1 MDGFGDRIGVSSD
14 ALAPPPFPHPLPPVP
29 QVKRDAVSGLA
40 VMAKSEANKKMM
52 GTMGALEALVQLL
65 FKSEENPTSML
76 TDSPARS
83 AGRRGAKTPGAK
95 TPTPVDPTTPATT
108 PATATLAAPVS
119 DPARPSRATVGDVPM
134 TRLAAR
140 GVASLLSDFD
150 NQDFFVRLGG
160 LEKTYGLVAATSNVD
175 IRASLASALADLAR
189 RPEYCAA
196 IVDTGGLP
204 AVTALAESP
213 DVKVCLHAVSCARR
227 LSRLKHCRE
236 RWSAECLERLL
247 TWLRAFQGHDAL
259 CGATVECVANLCDD
273 SDAHRDLVV
282 ALGGVPKIAKYLN
295 VDRYEDDVRA
305 VASRCL
311 SCVAKNADARPHL
324 AIPSV
329 LGSFKRSV
337 EANTAVANAEQLRNT
352 VDTVAA
358 LADCDANRKKLAE
371 AGYAETLF
379 RAMATVRDKQLR
391 RLCTR
396 VLGMIARDE
405 SCAEV
410 FRPHVAAVVELMA
423 HDDPETQLHAA
434 TLGAALTRDEACRR
448 DLNRSVTRVAGM
460 LKRWTESPDGEFH
473 RVALHL
479 GSNLVVD
486 PDAKTEMM
494 RGAAPTLKAFM
505 SQSRSKDPEVQLA
518 LAAFLSKL
526 ADGDDEIKSGLV
538 RAGAVWRLKS
548 LRDVGKHVV
557 ARQVAGAT
565 LNNQMGKHFAAIRI
579 QARFRG
585 ILHRLRE
592 RRREREEAVESA
604 RIAAR
609 LLEEKIKAAAGV
621 SAHAG
626 RMNGPEQRGVGY

>member
-1 MDGFGDRIGVSSD
+1 
-14 ALAPPPFPHPLPPVP
+14 
-29 QVKRDAVSGLA
+29 
-40 VMAKSEANKKMM
+40 
-52 GTMGALEALVQLL
+52 
-65 FKSEENPTSML
+65 
-76 TDSPARS
+76 
-83 AGRRGAKTPGAK
+83 
-95 TPTPVDPTTPATT
+95 
-108 PATATLAAPVS
+108 
-119 DPARPSRATVGDVPM
+119 M

-160 LEKTYGLVAATSNVD
+160 LEKTYGLVAATSNATF
-175 IRASLASALADLAR
+175 RRRSTLFARRRLAR

-247 TWLRAFQGHDAL
+247 AWLARVQGHDAL

-305 VASRCL
+305 NRVAVPELRGE
-311 SCVAKNADARPHL
+311 NADARPHL

-486 PDAKTEMM
+486 PEAKTEMM
-494 RGAAPTLKAFM
+494 RGTAPTLKAFM

-538 RAGAVWRLKS
+538 RAGAVWRPGRCATS
-548 LRDVGKHVV
+548 GNTSWRDKWREPRSTTRWGNTSPPYESRRGSE
-557 ARQVAGAT
+557 ASCTASESEGAS
-565 LNNQMGKHFAAIRI
+565 
-579 QARFRG
+579 
-585 ILHRLRE
+585 E
-592 RRREREEAVESA
+592 RRRSNR
-604 RIAAR
+604 
-609 LLEEKIKAAAGV
+609 
-621 SAHAG
+621 
-626 RMNGPEQRGVGY
+626 RGSPRGCWRRKSKRPRG